1 MKPYLVASI
10 VVFWKTT
17 LSQVQLPHVFF
28 VQVFVCCGYGEM
40 NHIHEIGIRPFW
52 TCTWYQ
58 TVQKHAAT
66 ADEIKSNLK
75 MKTKPWIS
83 IRTWGCE
90 KKNINMGSLC
100 CISIESIRFGYLN
113 TFANT
118 FVETTSYCCGFM
130 DNFTHLVIS
139 FIQNTHE
146 KNIKKRKMIRSFH
159 TGDMISLQLG
169 DFASSS
175 HPKSVS
181 LGFHTPI
188 TSKAMMPNTAGAAAT
203 PGQSHERGAWRL

>member
-40 NHIHEIGIRPFW
+40 NHIREIGIRPFW

-90 KKNINMGSLC
+90 KKKKHQYGIPLLYFYW
-100 CISIESIRFGYLN
+100 IH
-113 TFANT
+113 TFRLSKYFCEHICGNH
-118 FVETTSYCCGFM
+118 FV
-130 DNFTHLVIS
+130 LLW
-139 FIQNTHE
+139 
-146 KNIKKRKMIRSFH
+146 FH
-159 TGDMISLQLG
+159 GQ
-169 DFASSS
+169 
-175 HPKSVS
+175 
-181 LGFHTPI
+181 FHTPGDKFH
-188 TSKAMMPNTAGAAAT
+188 SKYPWKKHKKTENDPFFSYRRYDFPSTRRFRFKFA
-203 PGQSHERGAWRL
+203 S